1 MALERAL
8 QQARAEL
15 AALQS
20 ASIDPEASALLE
32 FQIAMLEDESLLET
46 AWQAIADGQTA
57 TTAWQRAIDVQLAE
71 YVHAEDLYFQ
81 ARSADLRDMRDR
93 VLRCLAGRSAVG
105 IPPGSVVL
113 TRDLAPSVFL
123 ETDWREGG
131 IALFEGSSRSH
142 VAMLARS
149 RNVPMLIGLVSA
161 PERQDG
167 YALLD
172 AERGELVLDP
182 DAADLAD
189 FGARRARSLSARRAG
204 VAPTAAAPVHTRSG
218 EHVKLLLNVADGRE
232 LEQIDV
238 AHFDGVGLVRTELLL
253 RTAAQLEDE
262 QQQFEAYAAMVRWA
276 SGKPVTIRTL
286 DAGADKPIPGY
297 TIEEGNPFL
306 GTRGVRLSLA
316 APGPLLVQL
325 CAAARAAALGPV
337 RVMVPMVT
345 VPSELE
351 AVRQLLDR
359 AIEALLARSLAH
371 ARPAL
376 GMMVEVPLAALSI
389 EDFNAD
395 FFSIGSNDLVQY
407 LAAASRESGALAA
420 LQDPLHPAVLRL
432 IRHVVKSATVRGIDV
447 SLCGDMAADP
457 RCVPALLDTGLRA
470 LSMAPAA
477 RAAVGGAV
485 AAFSGALL
493 SNPTD

>member
-1 MALERAL
+1 
-8 QQARAEL
+8 
-15 AALQS
+15 
-20 ASIDPEASALLE
+20 
-32 FQIAMLEDESLLET
+32 
-46 AWQAIADGQTA
+46 
-57 TTAWQRAIDVQLAE
+57 
-71 YVHAEDLYFQ
+71 
-81 ARSADLRDMRDR
+81 
-93 VLRCLAGRSAVG
+93 
-105 IPPGSVVL
+105 
-113 TRDLAPSVFL
+113 
-123 ETDWREGG
+123 
-131 IALFEGSSRSH
+131 
-142 VAMLARS
+142 
-149 RNVPMLIGLVSA
+149 
-161 PERQDG
+161 
-167 YALLD
+167 
-172 AERGELVLDP
+172 
-182 DAADLAD
+182 
-189 FGARRARSLSARRAG
+189 
-204 VAPTAAAPVHTRSG
+204 
-218 EHVKLLLNVADGRE
+218 
-232 LEQIDV
+232 
-238 AHFDGVGLVRTELLL
+238 
-253 RTAAQLEDE
+253 
-262 QQQFEAYAAMVRWA
+262 
-276 SGKPVTIRTL
+276 
-286 DAGADKPIPGY
+286 
-297 TIEEGNPFL
+297 
-306 GTRGVRLSLA
+306 
-316 APGPLLVQL
+316 
-325 CAAARAAALGPV
+325 
-337 RVMVPMVT
+337 MVPMVT